1 MLRLPDRL
9 LPRTEPL
16 SCVVCRRPQ
25 GVENTV
31 LCCASATGRYRGARL
46 AYTACLR
53 SSLVPPGGGGSTLDG
68 MGRDGTGRCTP
79 PPNAAAHRRA
89 PQQAAERRLTDDR
102 QAGRA
107 RPGTRDP
114 GPISPPSRFVLP
126 PPSRPLVGCGP
137 CQGASCEACAAR
149 ATRRARRLC
158 EVPCRCLRTRS
169 VSVGRPPHQGQGAS
183 YPKFRRLGLA
193 HTCRRLVVV
202 RICLSHRHC
211 GRSGPLGLGPVVG
224 RRLLPA
230 PALV

>member
-1 MLRLPDRL
+1 MWSAGGHKVS
-9 LPRTEPL
+9 RTL
-16 SCVVCRRPQ
+16 YC
-25 GVENTV
+25 V
-31 LCCASATGRYRGARL
+31 LCVCDRQISWSAPGVHSVL
-46 AYTACLR
+46 AQQPCTAWWR
-53 SSLVPPGGGGSTLDG
+53 RQHV
-68 MGRDGTGRCTP
+68 GRDGTGRCTP

-211 GRSGPLGLGPVVG
+211 GRSGPLGLGPVVV